1 MEELQIQ
8 VADDDNMP
16 TTETEYLNVGPED
29 DYVVNYSVD
38 TKQRTNYVFLF
49 LDAIN
54 QDNQDSND
62 DAQISDTGENN
73 FVKDVIELLK
83 REFDANTLSVTI
95 PYVFK
100 SLTARFNYSM
110 FSSEFKQPLRLNFE
124 SKIVSFACA
133 LIFVNERIDSQ
144 Y

>member
-54 QDNQDSND
+54 QDN
-62 DAQISDTGENN
+62 
-73 FVKDVIELLK
+73 
-83 REFDANTLSVTI
+83 
-95 PYVFK
+95 
-100 SLTARFNYSM
+100 
-110 FSSEFKQPLRLNFE
+110 
-124 SKIVSFACA
+124 
-133 LIFVNERIDSQ
+133 
-144 Y
+144 